1 MRLDILLSNLD
12 CIVLCPSVNE
22 DIEVTGIEYD
32 SRQVRPGNVFCAIKG
47 EHFDGHDFVQQATD
61 RGCCAVVSEQP
72 LKASVPVI
80 QVEDSRLAMAQLS
93 KPFYGFPIE
102 SMQIIGVTASNGKT
116 TTSFMIDNIL
126 SAHLDRTGLIGTV
139 VVKDGPTVVD
149 AGLTTP
155 HSRDLFKILQQ
166 MAKNG
171 CSHVTMEVSSAGLE
185 LHRVE
190 GVDFNIGTFNNVSRE
205 HIDFHGTF
213 ENYWYQK
220 SSFITKLSSQATA
233 VLNADDELVASLQQQ
248 TAARTVT
255 YSLKGKPASVT
266 IRDLDLSTGRGRF
279 VLDIRAPLPVQFI
292 PLELKVLGLHNVYN
306 ATVAVIVALL
316 CQVPAPVIQR
326 ALGRFG
332 GVERRFELIYD
343 GPYKVIDDHFANAG
357 NIDITLETLKMMD
370 YRQLV
375 LLVAI
380 RGNRGPTVNRE
391 NAETI
396 VKWLD
401 KLDLKELIVT
411 ESLGCVGE
419 NDTVSPEEKE
429 AFLSLLD
436 REGVKYKLVEPLEE
450 AIGLSLENISPGDV
464 MLLAGCQGMD
474 CAAHIILP
482 KIAANLPENSQ
493 KEVLELLKNRV
504 AGSS

>member
-1 MRLDILLSNLD
+1 MRLEYLLSHLTQ
-12 CIVLCPSVNE
+12 VLFCPTITE
-22 DIEVTGIEYD
+22 EIEVTGIEYD
-32 SRQVRPGNVFCAIKG
+32 SRQVKPGNVFCAIPG
-47 EHFDGHDFVQQATD
+47 EHFDGHDFIQQAID
-61 RGCCAVVSEQP
+61 RGCCAVVSEKP
-72 LKASVPVI
+72 LDAAVPLI
-80 QVEDSRLAMAQLS
+80 HVEDSRLAMAELS
-93 KPFYGFPIE
+93 NPFYDFPAE
-102 SMQIIGVTASNGKT
+102 RMQVIGVTASNGKT

-126 SAHLDRTGLIGTV
+126 SAHLNRTGLIGTV
-139 VVKDGPTVVD
+139 VVKDGPNVVD

-155 HSRDLFKILQQ
+155 HSRDLFQILHN
-166 MAKNG
+166 MANNG

-190 GVDFNIGTFNNVSRE
+190 GIDFNIGTFNNLSRE

-213 ENYWYQK
+213 ENYWRHK
-220 SSFITKLSSQATA
+220 SSFIKRLSDQATA
-233 VLNADDELVASLQQQ
+233 VLNADDEMVASLQQQ
-248 TAARTVT
+248 TAASSIT
-255 YSLKGKPASVT
+255 YSLKGNPASVT

-279 VLDIRAPLPVQFI
+279 VLDIRDPLPAQSI
-292 PLELKVLGLHNVYN
+292 PIELKVLGLHNVYN
-306 ATVAVIVALL
+306 ATVAVIVGLL
-316 CQVPAPVIQR
+316 CQVPVPVIQR

-343 GPYKVIDDHFANAG
+343 GPYKIIDDHFANAG

-396 VKWLD
+396 IKWLD

-419 NDTVSPEEKE
+419 NDAVSPDEKK
-429 AFLSLLD
+429 AFLSVLD
-436 REGVKYKLVEPLEE
+436 QEGVKYKLVQPLED
-450 AIGLSLENISPGDV
+450 AIDMSLKNIGSGDV

-482 KIAANLPENSQ
+482 KIAEELPENQQ
-493 KEVLELLKNRV
+493 KQVLELLTNRV